1 MMGRAEREHTPLA
14 LAEWLLE
21 LARRTQM
28 ENHFAGVSKMVG
40 LGKAAP

>member
-1 MMGRAEREHTPLA
+1 MCGLDFSDGCVTMLSEAT
-14 LAEWLLE
+14 LE